1 MGRVVSSPGLKTFTF
16 EIISQILYFR
26 KMADQKLCTKNKF
39 GYCKFNKN
47 CYFRHVNE
55 RCLVNSCD
63 VKNCESRHPKA
74 CWWYIQY
81 GRCKFTCCAY
91 LHSQKEPNIDFR
103 TKIEELERKIEVKD
117 KEIEIQMEKI
127 KEIETSVRE
136 HDLVKRIKKLE
147 QFVLI
152 LQEKVETK
160 EKEEHYEARWNPT
173 TSGWT
178 CLDPLVKRD
187 SLEFKCEECDYVR
200 RNSARLKLHME
211 VKHMNICTLCNY
223 ECRFD
228 TRDELIEHTSMVHEN
243 LDQVLTQGQ
252 FENLSESDLTTLR
265 RNDTPRSRDVI
276 KKYNLRQKKL
286 TFK

>member
-1 MGRVVSSPGLKTFTF
+1 MKDALSTAVMSKTAKKDTQRHVGGTCNMADVSSPTVPTC
-16 EIISQILYFR
+16 ILR
-26 KMADQKLCTKNKF
+26 KK
-39 GYCKFNKN
+39 
-47 CYFRHVNE
+47 
-55 RCLVNSCD
+55 
-63 VKNCESRHPKA
+63 
-74 CWWYIQY
+74 
-81 GRCKFTCCAY
+81 
-91 LHSQKEPNIDFR
+91 PNIDFR

-136 HDLVKRIKKLE
+136 HDFVKRIKKLE

-152 LQEKVETK
+152 LKKKLKQKK
-160 EKEEHYEARWNPT
+160 KKKIMKQG
-173 TSGWT
+173 GWT

-187 SLEFKCEECDYVR
+187 SLEFKCEECDYVG

-252 FENLSESDLTTLR
+252 FESLSESDLTTLR

-276 KKYNLRQKKL
+276 KKIQFTTEKVN
-286 TFK
+286 F